1 MTHSTCTNISKALLI
16 IGSLLFASTASM
28 AEQKVEFNGYEMH
41 YIVLNTMELPVNV
54 AEIYDIKR
62 SRKRAFIN
70 LSILKQTDDGYGT
83 PTSASINAVQRTLLG
98 QRSPIDLQ
106 EIREGDAIYYI
117 GHFNI
122 FDQEMLWF
130 DVELTVNNGPTF
142 EYSFSQK
149 VWRE

>member
-1 MTHSTCTNISKALLI
+1 MGLSLMLFCALMLI
-16 IGSLLFASTASM
+16 STASQ

-83 PTSASINAVQRTLLG
+83 PASASITAVQRTLLG
-98 QRSPIDLQ
+98 QRSPIELQ

-122 FDQEMLWF
+122 FDQETLWF
-130 DVELTVNNGPTF
+130 DVELAVDNGPTF